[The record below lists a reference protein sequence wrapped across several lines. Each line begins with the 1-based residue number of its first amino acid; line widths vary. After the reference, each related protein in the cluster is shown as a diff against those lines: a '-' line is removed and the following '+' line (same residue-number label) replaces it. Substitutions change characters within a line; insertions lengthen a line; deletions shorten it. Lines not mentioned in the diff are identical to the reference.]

1 MGESNMDKKPLI
13 GVSICA
19 VVLLLLG
26 SLTNVVGYQS
36 VQSATV
42 NNSPLFATRAQR
54 ETNQQQNIITSQY
67 LGMGKET
74 HLQFPMRDN
83 QTESLKRAIEYI
95 SKMDDETFERF
106 TELVIQQ
113 SKQNDSLRDI
123 NPNEIKQIL
132 NQLRTTSITLLNSPM
147 YKNNYQLNSTP
158 MIPTINWFPGCFLV
172 IFFVFLMAIFQ
183 EILHFIYYLI
193 FPE

>member
-1 MGESNMDKKPLI
+1 MKRKWLAV

-19 VVLLLLG
+19 VVLLVLG
-26 SLTNVVGYQS
+26 SLSNVVGYES
-36 VQSATV
+36 VKSTSV
-42 NNSPLFATRAQR
+42 NDSPLFTRTQR
-54 ETNQQQNIITSQY
+54 ATNQQQNILTSQY
-67 LGMGKET
+67 LGMGKENL
-74 HLQFPMRDN
+74 LQFPTKDIKI
-83 QTESLKRAIEYI
+83 ESLIKAIEFI

-113 SKQNDSLRDI
+113 SKQDDSLRDI

-132 NQLRTTSITLLNSPM
+132 NQLKTTSITLLNSLM

-172 IFFVFLMAIFQ
+172 IFFVFLIAIFQ

>member
-1 MGESNMDKKPLI
+1 MKRKWLAV

-19 VVLLLLG
+19 VVLLVLG
-26 SLTNVVGYQS
+26 SLSNVVGYES
-36 VQSATV
+36 VKSTSV
-42 NNSPLFATRAQR
+42 NDSPLFTTRTQR
-54 ETNQQQNIITSQY
+54 ATNQQQNILTSQY
-67 LGMGKET
+67 LGMGKENL
-74 HLQFPMRDN
+74 LQFPTKDIKI
-83 QTESLKRAIEYI
+83 ESLIKAIEFI

-113 SKQNDSLRDI
+113 SKQDDSLRDI

-132 NQLRTTSITLLNSPM
+132 NQLKTTSITLLNSLM

-172 IFFVFLMAIFQ
+172 IFFVFLIAIFQ